1 VGAVEKWC
9 RLLLE
14 ADGSRCRE
22 RGSPGLDGRPCHL
35 FAAMTLPPD
44 PSVIVGGH
52 NQPRKSS
59 RFREMALASGL
70 LDAGQIDA
78 CEALVGSSLG
88 LAARADASRWDA
100 AVADCLVERATLTRF
115 QADQLLRG
123 RRKLTLGQYHILDEL
138 GSGGMGQVFRA
149 QHVMMG
155 RTVAIKVLPRAKS
168 TPDAEAAFQREIRM
182 LGRLDHD
189 NLVRALDAG
198 HDGKVYYLVTE
209 IVPGL
214 DLRRQVLKYGKLD
227 ENMAASVVSQ
237 AARGLGYAHS
247 QGLVHRDVKPA
258 NLLVTPE
265 GHVKVLD
272 LGLAG
277 SVIEGEST
285 RLGRIVGTMDYIAP
299 EQIRSVDTVG
309 PSADVY
315 SLGCTLYFAVTGE
328 VPFPGGTRQE
338 KTQRQL
344 TEQPRPIR
352 QLVPGVSEEFCR
364 VVVAMMQ
371 KNPAE
376 RLPSAE
382 AVIERLQPWCP
393 PSPVAMPRVKQR
405 RAAKAEGGLGAGEAR
420 SRSAAPPGSSGV
432 SQQIELSV
440 SGNQSTRG
448 LLSEAEETD
457 REGEKRADSLSVPPV
472 VVSEMSG
479 PGMSGPEVATG
490 VPWLW
495 ILARSVFVATVT
507 ALILAVLSRL
517 VLGVDSAGGN
527 GGIRRVLPAVVGWAA
542 FGLVLVVQLILAAV
556 NAAEREDL

>member
-1 VGAVEKWC
+1 M
-9 RLLLE
+9 
-14 ADGSRCRE
+14 S
-22 RGSPGLDGRPCHL
+22 
-35 FAAMTLPPD
+35 LPPD
-44 PSVIVGGH
+44 LPITAGGQ
-52 NQPRKSS
+52 NSPQKSP

-70 LDAGQIDA
+70 LDAGQIDS
-78 CEALVGSSLG
+78 CEAVVGSSLG
-88 LAARADASRWDA
+88 RAVRNDVSRWDA
-100 AVADCLVERATLTRF
+100 AVADCLVDRGTLTRF

-138 GSGGMGQVFRA
+138 GSGGMGHVFRA

-155 RTVAIKVLPRAKS
+155 RTVAIKVLPRNKS
-168 TPDAEAAFQREIRM
+168 KPEAEAAFLREIRM

-209 IVPGL
+209 LVPGL
-214 DLRRQVLKYGKLD
+214 DLRRQVLRYGKLD
-227 ENMAASVVSQ
+227 ETMAASVISQ
-237 AARGLGYAHS
+237 AARGLGHAHS

-277 SVIEGEST
+277 SALEGEST
-285 RLGRIVGTMDYIAP
+285 KLGRIVGTMDYMAP

-315 SLGCTLYFAVTGE
+315 SLGCTLYFSVTGE

-352 QLVPGVSEEFCR
+352 QLEPGVSEGFCR

-371 KNPAE
+371 KNPAN
-376 RLPSAE
+376 RPPSVE
-382 AVIERLQPWCP
+382 AVIELLRPWCP
-393 PSPVAMPRVKQR
+393 PSPVAMSRVKQQR
-405 RAAKAEGGLGAGEAR
+405 RARTESDIGAGQALG
-420 SRSAAPPGSSGV
+420 RSASAAGSSGT
-432 SQQIELSV
+432 SQHVELSV

-448 LLSEAEETD
+448 LLSEADETD
-457 REGEKRADSLSVPPV
+457 REDEKWVAGPSVSPV
-472 VVSEMSG
+472 LVSE
-479 PGMSGPEVATG
+479 VTG
-490 VPWLW
+490 LRAAGGGRWLW
-495 ILARSVFVATVT
+495 ILARSAFVAAVA
-507 ALILAVLSRL
+507 ALILAVLSRSI
-517 VLGVDSAGGN
+517 LGFTPAVESGGMR
-527 GGIRRVLPAVVGWAA
+527 GVLPAIVGWAV
-542 FGLVLVVQLILAAV
+542 FGLVLVVQLILAAA
-556 NAAEREDL
+556 NAAEREHP

>member
-1 VGAVEKWC
+1 
-9 RLLLE
+9 
-14 ADGSRCRE
+14 
-22 RGSPGLDGRPCHL
+22 
-35 FAAMTLPPD
+35 
-44 PSVIVGGH
+44 
-52 NQPRKSS
+52 
-59 RFREMALASGL
+59 MALASGL
-70 LDAGQIDA
+70 LDAGQIDS
-78 CEALVGSSLG
+78 CEAVVGSSLG
-88 LAARADASRWDA
+88 LAARGDASRWDT
-100 AVADCLVERATLTRF
+100 AVADCLVDRAALTRF

-138 GSGGMGQVFRA
+138 GSGGMGQVYRA

-168 TPDAEAAFQREIRM
+168 KPEAEAAFLREIRM

-209 IVPGL
+209 LVPGL

-227 ENMAASVVSQ
+227 ETMAASVISQ
-237 AARGLGYAHS
+237 AARGLGHAHS

-277 SVIEGEST
+277 SVLESESM
-285 RLGRIVGTMDYIAP
+285 RLNRIVGTMDYMAP

-315 SLGCTLYFAVTGE
+315 SLGCTLYFTATGE

-344 TEQPRPIR
+344 NEQPRPIR
-352 QLVPGVSEEFCR
+352 QLVPGLSEEFCR

-371 KNPAE
+371 KNPAD
-376 RLPSAE
+376 RPPSAE
-382 AVIERLQPWCP
+382 AVIERLRPWCP
-393 PSPVAMPRVKQR
+393 PSPVVMPRVKQR
-405 RAAKAEGGLGAGEAR
+405 RSAKTESELGAGEAR
-420 SRSAAPPGSSGV
+420 RRSASPPGSSDA
-432 SQQIELSV
+432 SQPIELSL

-457 REGEKRADSLSVPPV
+457 RGGESWADSLSIHPVAVP
-472 VVSEMSG
+472 EAAAG
-479 PGMSGPEVATG
+479 GR
-490 VPWLW
+490 WLW
-495 ILARSVFVATVT
+495 ILARSVFVATVA
-507 ALILAVLSRL
+507 ALILAVLSRS
-517 VLGVDSAGGN
+517 VLGVDPAGGN
-527 GGIRRVLPAVVGWAA
+527 DRIKGVLPAVVGWAV
-542 FGLVLVVQLILAAV
+542 FGLVLVLQLIRAAV
-556 NAAEREDL
+556 NAAEREDV

>member
-1 VGAVEKWC
+1 MGAVEKWC
-9 RLLLE
+9 RLVAE
-14 ADGSRCRE
+14 ADGSRRRE
-22 RGSPGLDGRPCHL
+22 RGSPGIDVCPFHL
-35 FAAMTLPPD
+35 FAAMSLPPD
-44 PSVIVGGH
+44 PSVTVGG
-52 NQPRKSS
+52 QDPPRKSS

-70 LDAGQIDA
+70 LDAGQLDA
-78 CEALVGSSLG
+78 CEAVVGSSLG
-88 LAARADASRWDA
+88 LAARGDASRWDT
-100 AVADCLVERATLTRF
+100 AVADCLVDRAALTRF

-168 TPDAEAAFQREIRM
+168 KPEAEAAFLREIRM

-209 IVPGL
+209 LVPGL

-227 ENMAASVVSQ
+227 ETMAASVVSQ
-237 AARGLGYAHS
+237 AARGLGHAHS

-277 SVIEGEST
+277 SVLESEST
-285 RLGRIVGTMDYIAP
+285 RLNRIVGTMDYMAP

-315 SLGCTLYFAVTGE
+315 SLGCTLYFTVTGE

-344 TEQPRPIR
+344 SEQPRPIR

-371 KNPAE
+371 KNPAD
-376 RLPSAE
+376 RPPSAE
-382 AVIERLQPWCP
+382 AVIERLRPWCP
-393 PSPVAMPRVKQR
+393 LLPVVMPRVKQR
-405 RAAKAEGGLGAGEAR
+405 RSARADSELGAGDAR
-420 SRSAAPPGSSGV
+420 VRSASPPGSSSA
-432 SQQIELSV
+432 SQRIELSA

-448 LLSEAEETD
+448 LLSDAEETD
-457 REGEKRADSLSVPPV
+457 REGEKRADSPSTPPI
-472 VVSEMSG
+472 VVSG
-479 PGMSGPEVATG
+479 AAGLGAAGPETSAG
-490 VPWLW
+490 GQWMW
-495 ILARSVFVATVT
+495 ILARSVFVATVA
-507 ALILAVLSRL
+507 ALILAVLSRSI
-517 VLGVDSAGGN
+517 LGFDTAGGN
-527 GGIRRVLPAVVGWAA
+527 DRIRGVLPTVVGWAV

-556 NAAEREDL
+556 NAAEQEDL

>member
-1 VGAVEKWC
+1 M
-9 RLLLE
+9 
-14 ADGSRCRE
+14 S
-22 RGSPGLDGRPCHL
+22 
-35 FAAMTLPPD
+35 LPPD
-44 PSVIVGGH
+44 LPVADGGPNPS
-52 NQPRKSS
+52 RKPPP

-70 LDAGQIDA
+70 LNAGQIDA
-78 CEALVGSSLG
+78 CEAVVKSSLG
-88 LAARADASRWDA
+88 LAARGDASRWDA
-100 AVADCLVERATLTRF
+100 AVADCLVDRAGLTRF
-115 QADQLLRG
+115 QADQLLLG

-155 RTVAIKVLPRAKS
+155 RTVAIKVLPRNKS
-168 TPDAEAAFQREIRM
+168 KPEAEAAFLREIRM

-209 IVPGL
+209 LVPGL
-214 DLRRQVLKYGKLD
+214 DLRRQILKYGELD
-227 ENMAASVVSQ
+227 ETMAASVISQ
-237 AARGLGYAHS
+237 AARGLGHAHS

-277 SVIEGEST
+277 SALESEST
-285 RLGRIVGTMDYIAP
+285 QLGRIVGTMDYMAP

-352 QLVPGVSEEFCR
+352 QLVPGVSEDFCR

-371 KNPAE
+371 KNPAH
-376 RLPSAE
+376 RPPSVE
-382 AVIERLQPWCP
+382 AVIELLRPWCP
-393 PSPVAMPRVKQR
+393 PSPAAMPRVKQR
-405 RAAKAEGGLGAGEAR
+405 RSARADSDLRAGGAR
-420 SRSAAPPGSSGV
+420 GRSASPPGSSSA
-432 SQQIELSV
+432 SQRIELSA

-448 LLSEAEETD
+448 LLSDAAETD
-457 REGEKRADSLSVPPV
+457 REGERRADSLAIPPI
-472 VVSEMSG
+472 VVSG
-479 PGMSGPEVATG
+479 VAGLGAAGPETSAG
-490 VPWLW
+490 GQWMW
-495 ILARSVFVATVT
+495 ILARSVFVATVA
-507 ALILAVLSRL
+507 ALILAVLSRSI
-517 VLGVDSAGGN
+517 LGVNPAGGN
-527 GGIRRVLPAVVGWAA
+527 NGIRGVLPTVVGWAV
-542 FGLVLVVQLILAAV
+542 FGLVLVVQLIRAAV
-556 NAAEREDL
+556 NAAEQEDH